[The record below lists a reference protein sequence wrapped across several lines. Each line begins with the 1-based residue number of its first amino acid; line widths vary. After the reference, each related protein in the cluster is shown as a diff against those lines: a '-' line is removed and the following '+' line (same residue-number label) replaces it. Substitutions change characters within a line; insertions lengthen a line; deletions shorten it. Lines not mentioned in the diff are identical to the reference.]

1 MRGVAAA
8 LAIVA
13 ATGCATTLHKQPAPA
28 PRTPPAAGGRVTPG
42 RAAIPNASA
51 AADDVL
57 NRTNAE
63 RRSKGLA
70 ALTKSLNLMRAAQ
83 IQAEQMASARRLDH
97 NLPGTAY
104 PTLSSRLDAV
114 SYTMR
119 AAGENIGEG
128 YRDPAEAVSGWMS
141 SAGHRANILS
151 TRYAQTG
158 TGVATARDGTVYWV
172 QVFGRPR

>member
-1 MRGVAAA
+1 MRRVAAG
-8 LAIVA
+8 LTIVGAIA
-13 ATGCATTLHKQPAPA
+13 CTTTLHREPAPA
-28 PRTPPAAGGRVTPG
+28 PTPPPSGGGRGTSG
-42 RAAIPNASA
+42 SGAIANAGA

-57 NRTNAE
+57 SRANNE
-63 RRSKGLA
+63 RRSKGLP

-83 IQAEQMASARRLDH
+83 IQADQMASAHRLDH
-97 NLPGTAY
+97 DLPGAAY

-114 SYTMR
+114 SYTMG

-128 YRDPAEAVSGWMS
+128 YRNPAEAVSGWMS

-151 TRYAQTG
+151 TRYTQTG
-158 TGVATARDGTVYWV
+158 TGVATASNGTVYWA